1 MPTLHPRNEPIER
14 TLASA
19 KKNKI
24 SLVTPKMGENVY
36 FGKPIQNEFWWRTLK
51 K

>member
-1 MPTLHPRNEPIER
+1 MPKLHPWNEPIEI
-14 TLASA
+14 TFASA
-19 KKNKI
+19 KKNNI
-24 SLVTPKMGENVY
+24 SLVTPKMGETVY